1 VVTNQTLKNFAEYQE
16 STIEIPY
23 PNRRVTMKTLTK
35 TLILALICAGMVAC
49 KSKEPAP
56 EPTPEPVQEPTP
68 PPVEVAPVL
77 DPMDYSNPE
86 NFTNDASLLSR
97 RVIYFDYDESSIKA
111 EYREILAA
119 HAQFLSHNSNFS
131 ATLEGH
137 ADERGTREYNLALGE
152 RRGNG
157 VMSVLGAG
165 GGASSQL
172 SVVSY
177 GEERPIANCTDESC
191 WSRNRRV
198 EIVYPRH

>member
-1 VVTNQTLKNFAEYQE
+1 
-16 STIEIPY
+16 
-23 PNRRVTMKTLTK
+23 MKTLTK
-35 TLILALICAGMVAC
+35 TLILALICAGLVAC
-49 KSKEPAP
+49 KKEEIKP
-56 EPTPEPVQEPTP
+56 ETPVDTTPTQTTPEVQTEPVVDLNDAT
-68 PPVEVAPVL
+68 
-77 DPMDYSNPE
+77 DPE
-86 NFTNDASLLSR
+86 NLVRDGSILSR
-97 RVIYFDYDESSIKA
+97 RVIYFDYDESSIKP
-111 EYREILAA
+111 EYRAILEA
-119 HAQFLSHNSNFS
+119 HATFLSHNRDFS

-165 GGASSQL
+165 GGNSDQL

-177 GEERPIANCTDESC
+177 GEERPIANCSDDSC